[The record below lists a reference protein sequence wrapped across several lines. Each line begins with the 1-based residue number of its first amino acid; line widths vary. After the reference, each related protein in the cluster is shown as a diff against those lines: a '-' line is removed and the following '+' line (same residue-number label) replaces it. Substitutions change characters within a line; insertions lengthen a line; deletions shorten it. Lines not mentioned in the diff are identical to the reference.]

1 MSELKETMEGVVD
14 DLLLLPEVDSA
25 AVVVVRSGDG
35 RRGGTAFGGA
45 VSMSL
50 LGATQHL
57 AHRIS
62 ASLDAQS
69 CPPCVDDCGSYGPAS
84 ERGCDHCDMREPSKE
99 EA

>member
-14 DLLLLPEVDSA
+14 DLLLLPDVDSV
-25 AVVVVRSGDG
+25 AVVVVRSGDE
-35 RRGGTAFGGA
+35 RGGTAFGGA

-50 LGATQHL
+50 LGATQYL

-69 CPPCVDDCGSYGPAS
+69 CPPCVDDCGDTGPAS
-84 ERGCDHCDMREPSKE
+84 ERGCDDCGLREDDDGL
-99 EA
+99 A